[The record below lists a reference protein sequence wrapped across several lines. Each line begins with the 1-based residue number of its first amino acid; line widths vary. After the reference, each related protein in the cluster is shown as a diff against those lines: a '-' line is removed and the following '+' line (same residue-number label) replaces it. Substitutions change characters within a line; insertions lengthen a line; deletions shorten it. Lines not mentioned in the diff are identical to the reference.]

1 MTEITSYL
9 LNNGFL
15 KCYIKS
21 FTCIKKIHSIHS
33 LFWEEELKHF
43 SIGVYN
49 ETGKRGPAGIGDNY
63 KTIVLPKPIYTI
75 QEAENLINSI
85 SNG

>member
-1 MTEITSYL
+1 MNEITFYL
-9 LNNGFL
+9 LNNGFIN
-15 KCYIKS
+15 CHIKH
-21 FTCIKKIHSIHS
+21 FTCVKRIHTIHS

-43 SIGVYN
+43 SIGIYN
-49 ETGKRGPAGIGDNY
+49 ETGKRGPAGIGDCF
-63 KTIVLPKPIYTI
+63 KTIVLPKSIYTV